1 MCMRRVDMDRLQELV
16 RLHRLGTGGR
26 EVARLLKMGPNT
38 ERAYRRALA
47 AEQLLDGPVDEL
59 PELAV
64 LKVAV
69 ERQLAKGLPTQM
81 VSSVAKWE
89 PKIIKLAEDGLTA
102 QPIFDRLK
110 LEEPDFKGGFYAV
123 RAVWRRWRKSCPIS
137 ADDVVIPVESVAG
150 DVAQVDFGYV
160 GKLYDPRA
168 GRARKAWVF
177 VMVLGYSRW
186 MFAKVVFD
194 QKVET
199 WLKLH
204 VDAFA
209 ALGGVPGTV
218 VPDNLKA
225 AVVRAAFAVDEAAAI
240 QRSYRELARH
250 YGFKIDPTPV
260 CSPEKKGKVES
271 AVRYV
276 KSNFFK
282 GRAGS
287 DVDVVG
293 AQLSRWLDEIANV
306 RVHGTTRRRP
316 IDLLDEEE
324 RGALR
329 PLPQRPYELVL
340 WHQATIHADC
350 HVAFDGR
357 LYSVPWT
364 LRRERERVQVW
375 IRATASRVSIY
386 AGAADA
392 ERVADHDRR
401 GRSPRSTIESHLP
414 EERAPWRHRSQAYW
428 LERADRIAPE
438 VGAYARDLFAV
449 DDVLNMLRVVQ
460 STVTHLEK
468 FPRERAVAACERAR
482 HFGARS
488 YGAIKNILRQGLD
501 LQPLS
506 ASSTSAALPQP
517 RFARDIRELIHNT
530 KENDDEL
537 N

>member
-1 MCMRRVDMDRLQELV
+1 MDRLQELV
-16 RLHRLGTGGR
+16 RLFRLGTGKR
-26 EVARLLKMGPNT
+26 ETARLLRMGPNT
-38 ERAYRRALA
+38 EREYREALE
-47 AEQLLDGPVDEL
+47 AEGLLAGPVDEL

-64 LKVAV
+64 LRAAV
-69 ERQLAKGLPTQM
+69 ERRLATALPTQM
-81 VSSVAKWE
+81 TSSVAEWE
-89 PKIIKLAEDGLTA
+89 PKIVKLAEAGLTA

-123 RAVWRRWRKSCPIS
+123 RAVWRRWKKVRPVS
-137 ADDVVIPVESVAG
+137 ADDIVIPVETIAG

-160 GKLYDPRA
+160 GKLYDPST
-168 GRARKAWVF
+168 GRQRKAWVF

-204 VDAFA
+204 IEAFA
-209 ALGGVPGTV
+209 ALGGVPATL

-225 AVVRAAFAVDEAAAI
+225 AVVRAAFAVDDTPAI
-240 QRSYRELARH
+240 HRSYRELARY

-282 GRAGS
+282 GRAGA
-287 DVDVVG
+287 DVDDV
-293 AQLSRWLDEIANV
+293 AKQLRRWLDEIANV

-316 IDLLDEEE
+316 IDLLAEDE
-324 RGALR
+324 RAALR
-329 PLPQRPYELVL
+329 RLPQRPYELVL
-340 WHQATIHADC
+340 WHQAKIHADC
-350 HVAFDGR
+350 HVAFGQR

-364 LRRERERVQVW
+364 LRRDGAQVW
-375 IRATASRVSIY
+375 IRATPTRIAIY
-386 AGAADA
+386 AND

-401 GRSPRSTIESHLP
+401 GSSPRSTIEAHLP
-414 EERAPWRHRSQAYW
+414 EERAPWRHRSRDYW
-428 LERADRIAPE
+428 QERADRIAPE
-438 VGAYARDLFAV
+438 VGSYVRELFDA

-460 STVTHLEK
+460 ATVTHLEK
-468 FPRERAVAACERAR
+468 FPRERAIGACLRAQ
-482 HFGARS
+482 HFGSRN
-488 YGAIKNILRQGLD
+488 YGALKNILRQGLD
-501 LQPLS
+501 LQPLP
-506 ASSTSAALPQP
+506 STAAVEDPLPQP
-517 RFARDIRELIHNT
+517 RFARSIGELLHT
-530 KENDDEL
+530 KKKEKKNEL